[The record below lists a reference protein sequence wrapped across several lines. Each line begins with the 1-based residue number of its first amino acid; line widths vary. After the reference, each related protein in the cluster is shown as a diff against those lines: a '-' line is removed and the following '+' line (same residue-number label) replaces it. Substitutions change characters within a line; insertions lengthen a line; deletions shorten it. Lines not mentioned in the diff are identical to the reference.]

1 MEATFSIPLDGALH
15 NRSRQRKQR
24 IYGRRR
30 AALANIGNRKFP
42 PGEIPAIQFC
52 MSEAHDLLQMEPQAR
67 AGARPRIVQEFSR
80 AARAARDLIQLRALL
95 CEAVGALGF
104 HHVLLPGAT
113 GAAWLADL
121 PPGWTAVTSAP
132 GDAVVATA
140 AQSFAPFLWSDISR
154 LVVLTR
160 AQRDFLDAAVAAGI
174 GAAVTV
180 PVHRPRG
187 ANEAGSYSVFAG
199 CCSFLMKIGV
209 PLPLGSLA
217 AAHYVGALAFDAAE
231 NLRSERPASPAP
243 LGPHLTPRQRDCV
256 VLVAQGKSDWE
267 IGQVLGISEST
278 VHKHIEDAKR
288 RFGVSTR
295 IQLVVR
301 SLFDA
306 RMTFADV
313 MK

>member
-1 MEATFSIPLDGALH
+1 VLL
-15 NRSRQRKQR
+15 
-24 IYGRRR
+24 
-30 AALANIGNRKFP
+30 LAVTRELGF
-42 PGEIPAIQFC
+42 Q
-52 MSEAHDLLQMEPQAR
+52 HLLLQ
-67 AGARPRIVQEFSR
+67 GACGSP
-80 AARAARDLIQLRALL
+80 
-95 CEAVGALGF
+95 
-104 HHVLLPGAT
+104 
-113 GAAWLADL
+113 WLADL
-121 PPGWTAVTSAP
+121 PQGFDVAVEA
-132 GDAVVATA
+132 GDDAVLA
-140 AQSFAPFLWSDISR
+140 AASQGFAPFLWSDIPR
-154 LVVLTR
+154 LVTLTPGQR
-160 AQRDFLDAAVAAGI
+160 AFLRAAELAGL

-180 PVHRPRG
+180 PVHRVRG
-187 ANEAGSYSVFAG
+187 NRDRGSLFAG
-199 CCSFLMKIGV
+199 CCTFLMRQDH

-217 AAHYVGALAFDAAE
+217 EAHYVGALAFDAAE
-231 NLRSERPASPAP
+231 SLRRAQALSQPAP
-243 LGPHLTPRQRDCV
+243 LDEAPHLTPRQRDCV

>member
-1 MEATFSIPLDGALH
+1 
-15 NRSRQRKQR
+15 
-24 IYGRRR
+24 
-30 AALANIGNRKFP
+30 
-42 PGEIPAIQFC
+42 
-52 MSEAHDLLQMEPQAR
+52 MSEAHDLLQMEPEGR
-67 AGARPRIVQEFSR
+67 VRARPRIVQDF
-80 AARAARDLIQLRALL
+80 ARSVRTVRDVVQLRTLM
-95 CEAVGALGF
+95 CEAVWALGF
-104 HHVLLPGAT
+104 HHLLLQGAG
-113 GAAWLADL
+113 GAVWLADL
-121 PPGWTAVTSAP
+121 PAGWNAVAAP
-132 GDAVVATA
+132 SGDAVA
-140 AQSFAPFLWSDISR
+140 AAASQSFAPFLWSDIPR
-154 LVVLTR
+154 LVALTR
-160 AQRDFLDAAVAAGI
+160 NQRDFLDGAVAAGI

-187 ANEAGSYSVFAG
+187 ANEAGSYSIFAG
-199 CCSFLMKIGV
+199 CCSFLMKNGV

-231 NLRSERPASPAP
+231 ALRAPGPQPAAP
-243 LGPHLTPRQRDCV
+243 GGPHLTPRQRDCV

-306 RMTFADV
+306 RLSFADV